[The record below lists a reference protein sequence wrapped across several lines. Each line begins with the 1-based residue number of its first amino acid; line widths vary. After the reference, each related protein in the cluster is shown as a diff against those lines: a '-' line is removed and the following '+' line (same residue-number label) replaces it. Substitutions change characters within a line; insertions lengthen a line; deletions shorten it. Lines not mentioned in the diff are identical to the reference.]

1 MAFQERR
8 RISAP
13 LKSAQRSLTMGRG
26 RSPDTIVAMKKIAFV
41 VFVVVAMFVIAFAQ
55 QTRPAADP
63 APPRLT
69 FAFELRARVGNP
81 VEVGQVLH
89 GRRRIVP
96 IEGGTIK
103 GPLLNGTIP
112 PGGADWQT
120 IQPDGFTELDTR
132 YTIKTDKD
140 ELVYVQN
147 GGIRTAAPDVM
158 QKLLAGQTVDPKL
171 VYFRT
176 QPKFET
182 SAPALQWLS
191 KSLFVGTGERY
202 PNEVVIRF
210 FKVE

>member
-1 MAFQERR
+1 
-8 RISAP
+8 
-13 LKSAQRSLTMGRG
+13 
-26 RSPDTIVAMKKIAFV
+26 MKKTTLIAFLLV
-41 VFVVVAMFVIAFAQ
+41 GMSIIAFAQ
-55 QTRPAADP
+55 QTRPLAEP
-63 APPRLT
+63 VPPRLI

-81 VEVGQVLH
+81 VEVGQVTH

-120 IQPDGFTELDTR
+120 IQRDGFTELDTR
-132 YTIKTDKD
+132 YTVKTDKG

-147 GGIRTAAPDVM
+147 AGIRTAAPDVM
-158 QKLLAGQTVDPKL
+158 QKLLAGQTVDPNL

-182 SAPALQWLS
+182 AAPGLQWLA
-191 KSLFVGTGERY
+191 KSLFVGVGERY
-202 PNEVVIRF
+202 PSEVVIRF
-210 FKVE
+210 FRIE

>member
-1 MAFQERR
+1 MDRTT
-8 RISAP
+8 ISA
-13 LKSAQRSLTMGRG
+13 L
-26 RSPDTIVAMKKIAFV
+26 V
-41 VFVVVAMFVIAFAQ
+41 VGLSVLAVFVIAAVGPSAQ
-55 QTRPAADP
+55 QSRSAGEPI
-63 APPRLT
+63 PPRLT

-81 VEVGQVLH
+81 VEIGQVMH

-103 GPLLNGTIP
+103 GPMLNGTVP
-112 PGGADWQT
+112 AGGADWQT
-120 IQPDGFTELDTR
+120 IQADGFTELDTR
-132 YTIKTDKD
+132 YMIKTDKN

-182 SAPALQWLS
+182 AAPTLQWLV
-191 KSLFVGTGERY
+191 KSLFVGVGERY

>member
-1 MAFQERR
+1 MNRKTAAVFFV
-8 RISAP
+8 SLCVVLSGA
-13 LKSAQRSLTMGRG
+13 LSAQQS
-26 RSPDTIVAMKKIAFV
+26 
-41 VFVVVAMFVIAFAQ
+41 
-55 QTRPAADP
+55 RPAAEP

-81 VEVGQVLH
+81 LEVGQVTH

-103 GPLLNGTIP
+103 GPMLNGTVP
-112 PGGADWQT
+112 AGGADWQT
-120 IQPDGFTELDTR
+120 IQADGFTELDTR
-132 YTIKTDKD
+132 YTIQTDKG

-147 GGIRTAAPDVM
+147 AGIRTAAPDVM
-158 QKLLAGQTVDPKL
+158 KKLLAGQVVDPKL

-182 SAPALQWLS
+182 AAPNLQWLA
-191 KSLFVGTGERY
+191 KSLFVGVGERY

-210 FKVE
+210 YKVE

>member
-1 MAFQERR
+1 
-8 RISAP
+8 
-13 LKSAQRSLTMGRG
+13 
-26 RSPDTIVAMKKIAFV
+26 MKKTSFLVALCFLAATV
-41 VFVVVAMFVIAFAQ
+41 VMSGQ
-55 QTRPAADP
+55 SSPAAAP
-63 APPRLT
+63 VPPRLT

-81 VEVGQVLH
+81 VEVGQVTH

-103 GPLLNGTIP
+103 GPLLNGKIP
-112 PGGADWQT
+112 SGGADWQT

-132 YTIKTDKD
+132 YTIKTDKG

-182 SAPALQWLS
+182 AAPNLQWLA
-191 KSLFVGTGERY
+191 KSLFVGVGERY
-202 PNEVVIRF
+202 
-210 FKVE
+210 

>member
-191 KSLFVGTGERY
+191 KSLFIGTGERY

>member
-1 MAFQERR
+1 M
-8 RISAP
+8 
-13 LKSAQRSLTMGRG
+13 KKT
-26 RSPDTIVAMKKIAFV
+26 TIVVALCFLAAA
-41 VFVVVAMFVIAFAQ
+41 VAMSGQ
-55 QTRPAADP
+55 QSGPAAAP
-63 APPRLT
+63 VPPRLT

-81 VEVGQVLH
+81 IEVGQVTH

-96 IEGGTIK
+96 IEGGTVK
-103 GPLLNGTIP
+103 GPQLNGTVP
-112 PGGADWQT
+112 AGGADWQT
-120 IQPDGFTELDTR
+120 IQADGFTELDTR
-132 YTIKTDKD
+132 YTIETDKK

-147 GGIRTAAPDVM
+147 AGIRTAAPDVM

-182 SAPALQWLS
+182 SAASLQWLT
-191 KSLFVGTGERY
+191 KSLFIGVGERY

>member
-1 MAFQERR
+1 MTYYAWSERV
-8 RISAP
+8 
-13 LKSAQRSLTMGRG
+13 
-26 RSPDTIVAMKKIAFV
+26 TIGAMKRTTISAFV
-41 VFVVVAMFVIAFAQ
+41 VGISMLAMFAIKPAGISAQ
-55 QTRPAADP
+55 ASRSTGEP

-69 FAFELRARVGNP
+69 FAFELRVRVGNP
-81 VEVGQVLH
+81 VEVGQVTH

-103 GPLLNGTIP
+103 GPMLNGAVP
-112 PGGADWQT
+112 AGGADWQT
-120 IQPDGFTELDTR
+120 IQADGFTELDTR
-132 YTIKTDKD
+132 YMIKTDKGD
-140 ELVYVQN
+140 LIYVQN

-158 QKLLAGQTVDPKL
+158 QKLLAGQVVDPKL

-182 SAPALQWLS
+182 AAPNLQWLA
-191 KSLFVGTGERY
+191 KSLFVGVGERY

>member
-1 MAFQERR
+1 LLVNTERANIGIMNR
-8 RISAP
+8 PTSPGFIVGLCMLAGIMVMSEAISAQE
-13 LKSAQRSLTMGRG
+13 SRR
-26 RSPDTIVAMKKIAFV
+26 
-41 VFVVVAMFVIAFAQ
+41 
-55 QTRPAADP
+55 AAEP

-81 VEVGQVLH
+81 VEVGQVTH

-103 GPLLNGTIP
+103 GPLLNGTVP
-112 PGGADWQT
+112 AGGADWQV
-120 IQPDGFTELDTR
+120 IQADGFTELDTR
-132 YTIKTDKD
+132 YTIQTDKGS
-140 ELVYVQN
+140 LVYVQN
-147 GGIRTAAPDVM
+147 PGIRTASPDVM
-158 QKLLAGQTVDPKL
+158 QKLLAGQVVDPKL

-182 SAPALQWLS
+182 AAPELQWLA
-191 KSLFVGTGERY
+191 KSLFVGVGERY